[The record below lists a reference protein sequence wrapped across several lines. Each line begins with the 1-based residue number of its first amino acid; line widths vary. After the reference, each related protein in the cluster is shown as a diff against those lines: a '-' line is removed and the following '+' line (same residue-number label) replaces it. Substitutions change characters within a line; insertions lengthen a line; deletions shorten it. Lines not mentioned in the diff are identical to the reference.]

1 MQAQVTQR
9 KETVSPEDKGHQVD
23 QTLQMAT
30 IPPEAGKAPQAAHRL
45 EDKVPP
51 EEGTAR
57 PGGEAP
63 LEEDGA
69 RPEAAAPQEEA
80 TLCSLTRLGTRTAE
94 GVPGEDRQE
103 AAHRTETGMTMIP

>member
-1 MQAQVTQR
+1 M
-9 KETVSPEDKGHQVD
+9 ETANPE
-23 QTLQMAT
+23 
-30 IPPEAGKAPQAAHRL
+30 GKAHQADLPLPTVVTPSEEGKVPQEAHQT
-45 EDKVPP
+45 EGKAPP
-51 EEGTAR
+51 EEGTDHLEVA
-57 PGGEAP
+57 AP
-63 LEEDGA
+63 QEEDGA